1 MATTMSETST
11 RIPTNP
17 ATSPSVSPTAWPG
30 PDAGMPVGT
39 QPWPVHRH
47 RLSCEYAGRH
57 SAPSHHQKPSAEKWV
72 WGEVGGGA
80 AIAWKHRV
88 PSATVESRQ
97 Q

>member
-1 MATTMSETST
+1 
-11 RIPTNP
+11 
-17 ATSPSVSPTAWPG
+17 
-30 PDAGMPVGT
+30 MPVGT

-47 RLSCEYAGRH
+47 SLSCEYAGLH

-72 WGEVGGGA
+72 WGEGGGGA

-88 PSATVESRQ
+88 PGAQVESRQ